1 MCETHYHYLLATR
14 NMQVTWVREEGL
26 ATIQQAQRD
35 SRVVAWD
42 GFGQIISLQDLMR
55 LEWRYI
61 YIYIIRVAVY
71 RIKADDDEGN
81 FAGLDFLCE
90 EPFPQY

>member
-1 MCETHYHYLLATR
+1 M
-14 NMQVTWVREEGL
+14 G
-26 ATIQQAQRD
+26 
-35 SRVVAWD
+35 RVWAD
-42 GFGQIISLQDLMR
+42 HLTAGFDALGV
-55 LEWRYI
+55 EV